1 MRERRARH
9 ARASRGRG
17 RRVEVPHSD
26 TRLTGPASPFDG
38 LLAGA
43 ATGVGSLPHRD
54 ARAAAEF
61 SLRENELVMIPSL
74 PRRSPAESLIAQA
87 VVGTP
92 GVTLGQYGAIAVDL
106 DRLDPEAPVV
116 TDLAADGFGGFRAF
130 LDRAADSGIAGTTVK
145 WSFVGPVT
153 LGVALIRA
161 GAPSEIAFDVAVR
174 SVRSHVAALGR
185 AVGEALPGS
194 PQLVVLDE
202 PAMAD
207 LMSPDFALPP
217 DAAVDLLSTAMAVAE
232 PLGAVGVHCCAPAD
246 WASLLAAGPRVL
258 SMPATPRA
266 GLDRRLPATFPR
278 GRWLD
283 RVGCGRGRRSDRRHG
298 RAGVASAQQSV
309 VRVRAVR
316 GRSGAHPA
324 PEHDHAPLRA
334 RRPQR
339 QRRRAG
345 VPDGARHRPP
355 GPRPVDR
362 GEVRSRRV
370 VVNSYTRGP

>member
-1 MRERRARH
+1 
-9 ARASRGRG
+9 
-17 RRVEVPHSD
+17 VEVPHTD
-26 TRLTGPASPFDG
+26 TRPAGVASPFDG

-61 SLRENELVMIPSL
+61 SVRENELVMIPSL

-106 DRLDPEAPVV
+106 DRLDPEAPVI

-130 LDRAADSGIAGTTVK
+130 LDHASLAGIAGTTVK

-185 AVGEALPGS
+185 AVSDALPGS

-217 DAAVDLLSTAMAVAE
+217 DAAVDLLSTAMAAGE

-258 SMPATPRA
+258 SMPATRELASIGGYLQRFLEDGGWIAWGAVAVDGPIGVTGGRA
-266 GLDRRLPATFPR
+266 WHQLSKLWCEFVRSGVDPVLIRRQSMITPHCGLGVHSVSVAERVYQMVRDIARR
-278 GRWLD
+278 GRD
-283 RVGCGRGRRSDRRHG
+283 
-298 RAGVASAQQSV
+298 QSTAARFV
-309 VRVRAVR
+309 L
-316 GRSGAHPA
+316 GA
-324 PEHDHAPLRA
+324 
-334 RRPQR
+334 
-339 QRRRAG
+339 
-345 VPDGARHRPP
+345 
-355 GPRPVDR
+355 
-362 GEVRSRRV
+362 
-370 VVNSYTRGP
+370 

>member
-1 MRERRARH
+1 VR
-9 ARASRGRG
+9 S
-17 RRVEVPHSD
+17 
-26 TRLTGPASPFDG
+26 ASPFDG
-38 LLAGA
+38 VLAGA

-106 DRLDPEAPVV
+106 DRLDPQAPVV
-116 TDLAADGFGGFRAF
+116 TDLTADGFGGFRAF
-130 LDRAADSGIAGTTVK
+130 LDHATDSGSDGSSGIDGSTIK

-161 GAPSEIAFDVAVR
+161 GAPPDVAFDVAAR

-185 AVGEALPGS
+185 AVADALPGS
-194 PQLVVLDE
+194 PQLVILDE

-217 DAAVDLLSTAMAVAE
+217 DAAVDLLSTAMAAGE

-258 SMPATPRA
+258 SMPATRELSSIGGYLQRFLEEGGWIAWGAVAVDGPI
-266 GLDRRLPATFPR
+266 GVT
-278 GRWLD
+278 G
-283 RVGCGRGRRSDRRHG
+283 G
-298 RAGVASAQQSV
+298 RAWHQLSQLWCEFVRSGVDPVLIRRQSMITPHCGLGLHSV
-309 VRVRAVR
+309 SIAERVYQMVRDIARRVRDQSTAARFVL
-316 GRSGAHPA
+316 GA
-324 PEHDHAPLRA
+324 
-334 RRPQR
+334 
-339 QRRRAG
+339 
-345 VPDGARHRPP
+345 
-355 GPRPVDR
+355 
-362 GEVRSRRV
+362 
-370 VVNSYTRGP
+370 

>member
-1 MRERRARH
+1 M
-9 ARASRGRG
+9 
-17 RRVEVPHSD
+17 PQTD
-26 TRLTGPASPFDG
+26 TRLAGLSSPFDG

-92 GVTLGQYGAIAVDL
+92 GITLGQYGAIAVDL

-116 TDLAADGFGGFRAF
+116 TDLSSDGFGGFRAF
-130 LDRAADSGIAGTTVK
+130 LDHAAASGIAGSTVK
-145 WSFVGPVT
+145 WSFAGPVT
-153 LGVALIRA
+153 LGVALLRA
-161 GAPSEIAFDVAVR
+161 GAPAEIAFDVAAR
-174 SVRSHVAALGR
+174 SVRSHVTALGK
-185 AVGEALPGS
+185 AVADALPGS

-217 DAAVDLLSTAMAVAE
+217 DAAVDLLSTAMAAGE
-232 PLGAVGVHCCAPAD
+232 PFGAVGVHCCAPAD

-258 SMPATPRA
+258 SMPATRRT
-266 GLDRRLPATFPR
+266 GIDRWLPAAVPG

-283 RVGCGRGRRSDRRHG
+283 RMGCGRGRWPDRCHRG
-298 RAGVASAQQSV
+298 PGLAPAQQAV
-309 VRVRAVR
+309 VRVRALR
-316 GRSGAHPA
+316 GRSRAHPS
-324 PEHDHAPLRA
+324 PEHDHATLRA
-334 RRPQR
+334 RSSQR
-339 QRRRAG
+339 ERRRAG

-355 GPRPVDR
+355 RPRPVDR
-362 GEVRSRRV
+362 GAIRPRRLA
-370 VVNSYTRGP
+370 